1 MNAIAL
7 PAQLSKV
14 VAQFETES
22 DGVRLAALAAAS
34 RILADHGLRWCEVSI
49 VADAPRSPQTQSQN
63 GTCSTNWRD
72 LAAAFSR
79 YPRFINAWEA
89 QFLGG
94 LPAFPRLSQ
103 KQSATLAAIATRLRA
118 AGCDL

>member
-63 GTCSTNWRD
+63 GTGSTNWRD
-72 LAAAFSR
+72 LAAACSR
-79 YPRFINAWEA
+79 YP
-89 QFLGG
+89 
-94 LPAFPRLSQ
+94 PAFPRLSQ